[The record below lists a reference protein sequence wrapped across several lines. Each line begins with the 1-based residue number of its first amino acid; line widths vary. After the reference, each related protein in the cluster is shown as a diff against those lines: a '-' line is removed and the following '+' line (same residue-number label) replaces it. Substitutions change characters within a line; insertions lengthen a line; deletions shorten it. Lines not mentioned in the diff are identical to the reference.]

1 MECSTKKDSYILTID
16 ADAVIRNVQ
25 KSLEE
30 IIEELNEYS
39 YSNEILT
46 KTIKIKRL
54 EKKSHLFTYFE
65 RKTIIHLLQINSGAF
80 LSVNSEKSTFVL
92 KKIYDELRGI
102 TFLRKPHWS
111 ELYVKIELQ
120 RQGG

>member
-54 EKKSHLFTYFE
+54 EKKTSP
-65 RKTIIHLLQINSGAF
+65 
-80 LSVNSEKSTFVL
+80 
-92 KKIYDELRGI
+92 IYIFWTEDYHPPI
-102 TFLRKPHWS
+102 TNQLWCISFSK
-111 ELYVKIELQ
+111 
-120 RQGG
+120 